1 MGKLLGFTF
10 YFDLLLSF
18 FLVFSYSFFHI
29 ILYVLLEGVSTLNF
43 YISCFTNFGTKRGY
57 KGRLTNKLGSENMF
71 GFGVLV
77 VFMCLVYWKQNYQ
90 MVKTMNL
97 IQQLESIKEQ
107 YNSSPDWTWKRH
119 KGHRRRLW
127 QSCWQFATTSGRLG
141 LKENIQFCFL

>member
-107 YNSSPDWTWKRH
+107 YNSSPD
-119 KGHRRRLW
+119 
-127 QSCWQFATTSGRLG
+127 
-141 LKENIQFCFL
+141 